1 MGSTSSL
8 YAAIDLGSN
17 SFHMLV
23 VREVAGSIQT
33 LTRIKRKVRLAA
45 GLNSENALSNEAMER
60 GWQCLRLFAERL
72 QDIPP
77 PQIRVVATATL
88 RLAVNAG
95 DFIAKAQEILGCP
108 VQVISGEEEA
118 RLIYQGVAHTTGGAD
133 QRLVVDIGG
142 ASTELVTGTGAQT
155 TSLFSLSMGCVTWLE
170 RYFADRNLGQE
181 NFDAAEKAAREVL
194 RPVADELR
202 YHGWKVCVGASGT
215 VQALQEIMMAQGMDE
230 RITLEKLQQLKQRA
244 IHCGRLEELEIDGL
258 TLERAL
264 VFPSGLAILIAIF
277 TELNIQCMTL
287 AGGALRE
294 GLVYGMLHLTVEQD
308 IRSRTLRNIQRRFMI
323 DIDQAQ
329 RVAKVAAN
337 FFEQVEN
344 EWHLEAISRD
354 LLISACQLH
363 EIGLS
368 VDFKQAPQ
376 HAAYLVRNLDLPGF
390 TPAQKKLL
398 ATLLLNQ
405 TNPVDLS
412 SLHQQNAVPPR
423 VAEQLCRLLRLAI
436 IFANRR
442 RDDLVPEMTL
452 QANHELLTLTLPQG
466 WLTQHPLGKE
476 IIDQERILEKYGVT
490 PNQLIDVK
498 ALMGDSSDNI
508 PGVPGIGE
516 KTALSLIAQ
525 FSSLEGVYQHLENPA
540 VKASVKRKLEEGKEL
555 LQYTNKSIST
565 ISTFLCL
572 FSQTKIRNLIR

>member
-1 MGSTSSL
+1 MLTTTSL

-45 GLNSENALSNEAMER
+45 GLNSDNVLSAEAMER

-72 QDIPP
+72 QDIPQS
-77 PQIRVVATATL
+77 QIRVVATATL
-88 RLAVNAG
+88 RIAVNA
-95 DFIAKAQEILGCP
+95 DEFIAKAQEILGCP

-142 ASTELVTGTGAQT
+142 ASTEMVTGSGAQT

-170 RYFADRNLGQE
+170 RYFTNRNLAQE
-181 NFDAAEKAAREVL
+181 NFDEAEKAAREVL
-194 RPVADELR
+194 RPVADKLR
-202 YHGWKVCVGASGT
+202 FHGWKVCVGASGT

-230 RITLEKLQQLKQRA
+230 RITLVKLQQLKQRA
-244 IHCGRLEELEIDGL
+244 IHCGRLEELEIEGL

-294 GLVYGMLHLTVEQD
+294 GLVYGMLHLPVDQD
-308 IRSRTLRNIQRRFMI
+308 IRSRTLRNIQRRFMV
-323 DIDQAQ
+323 DTDQAN
-329 RVAKVAAN
+329 RVTQLAVHLL
-337 FFEQVEN
+337 EQVKD
-344 EWHLEAISRD
+344 EWHLEAISRE
-354 LLISACQLH
+354 LLQSACQLH

-368 VDFKQAPQ
+368 VEYKQAPL
-376 HAAYLVRNLDLPGF
+376 HAAWLVRNLDLPGF

-423 VAEQLCRLLRLAI
+423 IAEHLCRLLRLAI
-436 IFANRR
+436 IFAARR
-442 RDDLVPEMTL
+442 RDDLVPHITL
-452 QANHELLTLTLPQG
+452 QAQDENLTLTLPEG
-466 WLTQHPLGKE
+466 WLEHHPLGTE
-476 IIDQERILEKYGVT
+476 LIDQEIQWQSYVHWPLEV
-490 PNQLIDVK
+490 
-498 ALMGDSSDNI
+498 
-508 PGVPGIGE
+508 
-516 KTALSLIAQ
+516 
-525 FSSLEGVYQHLENPA
+525 H
-540 VKASVKRKLEEGKEL
+540 
-555 LQYTNKSIST
+555 
-565 ISTFLCL
+565 
-572 FSQTKIRNLIR
+572 

>member
-1 MGSTSSL
+1 MLSSTSL

-45 GLNSENALSNEAMER
+45 GLSSDNHLSPEAMER

-72 QDIPP
+72 QDIPHA
-77 PQIRVVATATL
+77 QITVVATATL
-88 RLAVNAG
+88 RLAVNAV
-95 DFIAKAQEILGCP
+95 DFIARAQEILGCP
-108 VQVISGEEEA
+108 VQIISGEEEA
-118 RLIYQGVAHTTGGAD
+118 RLIYQGVAHTTGGD
-133 QRLVVDIGG
+133 DRRLVVDIGG
-142 ASTELVTGTGAQT
+142 ASTELVTGTGAQA

-170 RYFADRNLGQE
+170 RYFTDRNLAKE
-181 NFDAAEKAAREVL
+181 NFDEAENAAREVL
-194 RPVADELR
+194 RPVMDELR

-230 RITLEKLQQLKQRA
+230 RITLAKLQQLKRRA
-244 IHCGRLEELEIDGL
+244 IQCGRLEELEIEGL

-294 GLVYGMLHLTVEQD
+294 GLVYGMLHLAVDED
-308 IRSRTLRNIQRRFMI
+308 IRSRTLRNIQRRFMV
-323 DIDQAQ
+323 DTEQAN
-329 RVAKVAAN
+329 RVAQLASQFVD
-337 FFEQVEN
+337 QVGES
-344 EWHLEAISRD
+344 WDLEPLSRE
-354 LLISACQLH
+354 LLLSACALH

-376 HAAYLVRNLDLPGF
+376 HAAYLVRNLDLPGY

-412 SLHQQNAVPPR
+412 SLHQQKAVPPR
-423 VAEQLCRLLRLAI
+423 AAEHLCRLLRLAI
-436 IFANRR
+436 IFASRR

-452 QANHELLTLTLPQG
+452 QVKEESLTLTLPKG
-466 WLTQHPLGKE
+466 WLEQHPLGKE
-476 IIDQERILEKYGVT
+476 TIDQESQWQSYVHWPLEV
-490 PNQLIDVK
+490 
-498 ALMGDSSDNI
+498 
-508 PGVPGIGE
+508 
-516 KTALSLIAQ
+516 
-525 FSSLEGVYQHLENPA
+525 
-540 VKASVKRKLEEGKEL
+540 R
-555 LQYTNKSIST
+555 
-565 ISTFLCL
+565 
-572 FSQTKIRNLIR
+572 

>member
-1 MGSTSSL
+1 MPSAASL

-33 LTRIKRKVRLAA
+33 VARIKRKVRLAA
-45 GLNSENALSNEAMER
+45 GLSSNNVLSPDAMER

-72 QDIPP
+72 QDIPQ

-95 DFIAKAQEILGCP
+95 EFIARAQEILGCP
-108 VQVISGEEEA
+108 VQVIKGEEEA

-170 RYFADRNLGQE
+170 RYFSNRNLGKSNFEEAE
-181 NFDAAEKAAREVL
+181 NAAREVL
-194 RPVADELR
+194 RPIADELR
-202 YHGWKVCVGASGT
+202 YHGWKICVGASGT

-230 RITLEKLQQLKQRA
+230 RITLAKLEQLKQRA
-244 IHCGRLEELEIDGL
+244 IQCGRLEELEIEGL

-294 GLVYGMLHLTVEQD
+294 GLVYGMLHLTVEED
-308 IRSRTLRNIQRRFMI
+308 IRSRTMRNIQRRFMV
-323 DIDQAQ
+323 DTDQAQ
-329 RVAKVAAN
+329 RVAKLASRFAS
-337 FFEQVEN
+337 Q
-344 EWHLEAISRD
+344 LEKSWDLELISRE
-354 LLISACQLH
+354 LLVNACLLH

-368 VDFKQAPQ
+368 VDFKSAPQ
-376 HAAYLVRNLDLPGF
+376 HAAYLVKNLDLPGF

-405 TNPVDLS
+405 TSTVDLS

-423 VAEQLCRLLRLAI
+423 IAEHLCRLLRLAI
-436 IFANRR
+436 LFASRR
-442 RDDLVPEMTL
+442 RDDLVPDITL
-452 QANHELLTLTLPQG
+452 DAMDEKLTLILPAG
-466 WLTQHPLGKE
+466 WLSHHPLGTE
-476 IIDQERILEKYGVT
+476 LIEQESQWQSYVHWPLEV
-490 PNQLIDVK
+490 L
-498 ALMGDSSDNI
+498 SS
-508 PGVPGIGE
+508 G
-516 KTALSLIAQ
+516 Q
-525 FSSLEGVYQHLENPA
+525 
-540 VKASVKRKLEEGKEL
+540 
-555 LQYTNKSIST
+555 
-565 ISTFLCL
+565 
-572 FSQTKIRNLIR
+572 

>member
-1 MGSTSSL
+1 MLGSASL

-33 LTRIKRKVRLAA
+33 LSRIKRKVRLAA
-45 GLNSENALSNEAMER
+45 GLSSENHLSQEAMER
-60 GWQCLRLFAERL
+60 GWQCLRLFSERL
-72 QDIPP
+72 QDIPQE
-77 PQIRVVATATL
+77 QIRVVATATL
-88 RLAVNAG
+88 RLAVNARTFL
-95 DFIAKAQEILGCP
+95 DKAQEILGCP

-170 RYFADRNLGQE
+170 RFFTDRNLGQE
-181 NFDAAEKAAREVL
+181 NFQAAELAAREVL
-194 RPVADELR
+194 RPVAGELR
-202 YHGWKVCVGASGT
+202 RHGWKVCVGASGT

-230 RITLEKLQQLKQRA
+230 RITLAKLQQLKQRA
-244 IHCGRLEELEIDGL
+244 IQCGRLEELEIEGL

-277 TELNIQCMTL
+277 TEMNIESMTL

-294 GLVYGMLHLTVEQD
+294 GLVYGMLHLAVDQD
-308 IRSRTLRNIQRRFMI
+308 IRSRTLRNIQRRFII
-323 DIDQAQ
+323 DTDQSRRVSTLAGRFAQ
-329 RVAKVAAN
+329 SVEKAWELDAYSTDILKVAC
-337 FFEQVEN
+337 E
-344 EWHLEAISRD
+344 
-354 LLISACQLH
+354 LH

-368 VDFKQAPQ
+368 IEFKQAPL
-376 HAAYLVRNLDLPGF
+376 HAAWLVRNLDLPGF

-405 TNPVDLS
+405 TNAVDLS

-423 VAEQLCRLLRLAI
+423 VAEHLCRLLRLAI

-442 RDDLVPEMTL
+442 RDDLLPDIAVSAQGEK
-452 QANHELLTLTLPQG
+452 LTLTLPEG
-466 WLTQHPLGKE
+466 WLAGHPLGAELIEQESQWQSYVHWALE
-476 IIDQERILEKYGVT
+476 IR
-490 PNQLIDVK
+490 
-498 ALMGDSSDNI
+498 
-508 PGVPGIGE
+508 
-516 KTALSLIAQ
+516 
-525 FSSLEGVYQHLENPA
+525 
-540 VKASVKRKLEEGKEL
+540 
-555 LQYTNKSIST
+555 
-565 ISTFLCL
+565 
-572 FSQTKIRNLIR
+572 

>member
-1 MGSTSSL
+1 MLSSASL

-33 LTRIKRKVRLAA
+33 LSRIKRKVRLAA
-45 GLNSENALSNEAMER
+45 GLSQDNRLSQEAMER
-60 GWQCLRLFAERL
+60 GWQCLRLFSERL
-72 QDIPP
+72 QDIPQQ
-77 PQIRVVATATL
+77 QIRVVATATL
-88 RLAVNAG
+88 RLAVNAHEFL
-95 DFIAKAQEILGCP
+95 DKAQEILGCP

-170 RYFADRNLGQE
+170 RYFTDRHLAQE
-181 NFDAAEKAAREVL
+181 NFDTAEQAAREVL

-202 YHGWKVCVGASGT
+202 RHGWKVCVGASGT

-230 RITLEKLQQLKQRA
+230 RITLAKLQQLKQRA
-244 IHCGRLEELEIDGL
+244 IQCGRLEELEIEGL

-277 TELNIQCMTL
+277 TEMNIESMTL

-294 GLVYGMLHLTVEQD
+294 GLVYGMLHLAVDQD
-308 IRSRTLRNIQRRFMI
+308 IRSRTLRNIQRRFMV
-323 DIDQAQ
+323 DIDQSRRVSMLAERFAQ
-329 RVAKVAAN
+329 SVATSWDLDTYSTEILHVAC
-337 FFEQVEN
+337 E
-344 EWHLEAISRD
+344 
-354 LLISACQLH
+354 LH

-368 VDFKQAPQ
+368 IEFKQAPL
-376 HAAYLVRNLDLPGF
+376 HAAWLVRNLDLPGF

-405 TNPVDLS
+405 TNAVDLS

-423 VAEQLCRLLRLAI
+423 VAEHLCRLLRLAI
-436 IFANRR
+436 IFASRR
-442 RDDLVPEMTL
+442 RDDLLPEISVTA
-452 QANHELLTLTLPQG
+452 QGEQLTLSLPSG
-466 WLTQHPLGKE
+466 WLASHPLGAE
-476 IIDQERILEKYGVT
+476 LIDQESQWQSYVHWA
-490 PNQLIDVK
+490 LI
-498 ALMGDSSDNI
+498 
-508 PGVPGIGE
+508 
-516 KTALSLIAQ
+516 
-525 FSSLEGVYQHLENPA
+525 
-540 VKASVKRKLEEGKEL
+540 
-555 LQYTNKSIST
+555 
-565 ISTFLCL
+565 
-572 FSQTKIRNLIR
+572 IR

>member
-1 MGSTSSL
+1 MLSSTSL

-33 LTRIKRKVRLAA
+33 LSRIKRKVRLAA
-45 GLNSENALSNEAMER
+45 GLNSDNTLSAEAMER

-77 PQIRVVATATL
+77 IQIRVVATATL
-88 RLAVNAG
+88 RLAVNA
-95 DFIAKAQEILGCP
+95 DEFLAKAREILGCP

-118 RLIYQGVAHTTGGAD
+118 RLIYQGVAHTTGGED
-133 QRLVVDIGG
+133 RRLVVDIGG

-170 RYFADRNLGQE
+170 RYFADRNLTKE
-181 NFDAAEKAAREVL
+181 NFDLAENAAREVL
-194 RPVADELR
+194 RPITDILN

-230 RITLEKLQQLKQRA
+230 RITLPKLEQLKQRA
-244 IHCGRLEELEIDGL
+244 IQCGRLEELEIEGL

-277 TELNIQCMTL
+277 SELNIQCMTL

-294 GLVYGMLHLTVEQD
+294 GLVYGMLHLTVDED
-308 IRSRTLRNIQRRFMI
+308 VRSRTMRNIQRRFMV

-329 RVAKVAAN
+329 RVARLASHFAN
-337 FFEQVEN
+337 Q
-344 EWHLEAISRD
+344 LEKAWDLELISRE
-354 LLISACQLH
+354 LLVNACLLH
-363 EIGLS
+363 EIGLN
-368 VDFKQAPQ
+368 VDFKSAPQ
-376 HAAYLVRNLDLPGF
+376 HAAYLVKNLDLPGF

-405 TNPVDLS
+405 TNTIDLS

-423 VAEQLCRLLRLAI
+423 VAEHLCRLLRLAI
-436 IFANRR
+436 LFANRR
-442 RDDLVPEMTL
+442 RDDLVPDIALNASGEK
-452 QANHELLTLTLPQG
+452 LTLRLPEG
-466 WLTQHPLGKE
+466 WLNNHPLGTE
-476 IIDQERILEKYGVT
+476 LIEQESQWQSYVHWPL
-490 PNQLIDVK
+490 DV
-498 ALMGDSSDNI
+498 
-508 PGVPGIGE
+508 V
-516 KTALSLIAQ
+516 
-525 FSSLEGVYQHLENPA
+525 
-540 VKASVKRKLEEGKEL
+540 
-555 LQYTNKSIST
+555 
-565 ISTFLCL
+565 
-572 FSQTKIRNLIR
+572 

>member
-1 MGSTSSL
+1 MLTTTSL

-45 GLNSENALSNEAMER
+45 GLNSDNVLSAEAMER

-72 QDIPP
+72 QDIPQ

-88 RLAVNAG
+88 RIAVNA
-95 DFIAKAQEILGCP
+95 DEFIVKAQEILGCP

-142 ASTELVTGTGAQT
+142 ASTELVTGSGAQT

-170 RYFADRNLGQE
+170 RYFTNRNLAQE
-181 NFDAAEKAAREVL
+181 NFDEAEKAAREVL
-194 RPVADELR
+194 RPVADKLR
-202 YHGWKVCVGASGT
+202 FHGWKVCVGASGT

-230 RITLEKLQQLKQRA
+230 RITLTKLQQLKQRA
-244 IHCGRLEELEIDGL
+244 IHCGRLEELEIEGL

-277 TELNIQCMTL
+277 IELNIQCMTL

-294 GLVYGMLHLTVEQD
+294 GLVYGMLHLPVDQD
-308 IRSRTLRNIQRRFMI
+308 IRSRTLRNIQRRFMV
-323 DIDQAQ
+323 DTDQAN
-329 RVAKVAAN
+329 RVTQLAVHLL
-337 FFEQVEN
+337 EQVKD
-344 EWHLEAISRD
+344 EWHLEAISRE
-354 LLISACQLH
+354 LLQSACQLH

-368 VDFKQAPQ
+368 VEYKQAPL
-376 HAAYLVRNLDLPGF
+376 HAAWLVRNLDLPGF

-423 VAEQLCRLLRLAI
+423 IAEHLCRLLRLAI
-436 IFANRR
+436 IFAARR
-442 RDDLVPEMTL
+442 RDDLVPYITL
-452 QANHELLTLTLPQG
+452 QAQDENLTLTLPEG
-466 WLTQHPLGKE
+466 WLEHHPLGTE
-476 IIDQERILEKYGVT
+476 LIDQEIQWQSYVHWPLEV
-490 PNQLIDVK
+490 
-498 ALMGDSSDNI
+498 
-508 PGVPGIGE
+508 
-516 KTALSLIAQ
+516 
-525 FSSLEGVYQHLENPA
+525 H
-540 VKASVKRKLEEGKEL
+540 
-555 LQYTNKSIST
+555 
-565 ISTFLCL
+565 
-572 FSQTKIRNLIR
+572 

>member
-1 MGSTSSL
+1 MLGAASL

-33 LTRIKRKVRLAA
+33 LSRIKRKVRLAA
-45 GLNSENALSNEAMER
+45 GLSSENRLSREAMER
-60 GWQCLRLFAERL
+60 GWQCLRLFSERL
-72 QDIPP
+72 QDIPQE
-77 PQIRVVATATL
+77 QIRVVATATL
-88 RLAVNAG
+88 RLAVNAQEFL
-95 DFIAKAQEILGCP
+95 DKAQEILGCP

-170 RYFADRNLGQE
+170 RFFTNRNLGQE
-181 NFDAAEKAAREVL
+181 NFDSAELAAREVL

-202 YHGWKVCVGASGT
+202 RHGWKVCVGASGT

-230 RITLEKLQQLKQRA
+230 RITLAKLQQLKQRA
-244 IHCGRLEELEIDGL
+244 IQCGRLEELEIEGL

-277 TELNIQCMTL
+277 TEMNIESMTL

-294 GLVYGMLHLTVEQD
+294 GLVYGMLHLAVDQD

-323 DIDQAQ
+323 DIDQSR
-329 RVAKVAAN
+329 RVSTLAERFAKSV
-337 FFEQVEN
+337 
-344 EWHLEAISRD
+344 AISWELD
-354 LLISACQLH
+354 AYSTEILHVAGELH

-368 VDFKQAPQ
+368 IEFKQAAL
-376 HAAYLVRNLDLPGF
+376 HAAWLVRNLDLPGF

-405 TNPVDLS
+405 TNAVDLS

-423 VAEQLCRLLRLAI
+423 VAEHLCRLLRLAI
-436 IFANRR
+436 IFSSRR
-442 RDDLVPEMTL
+442 RDDLLPEIIL
-452 QANHELLTLTLPQG
+452 KAHDEKLALALPQG
-466 WLTQHPLGKE
+466 WLASHPLGAELIEQE
-476 IIDQERILEKYGVT
+476 IQWQSYVHWPLEI
-490 PNQLIDVK
+490 Q
-498 ALMGDSSDNI
+498 
-508 PGVPGIGE
+508 
-516 KTALSLIAQ
+516 
-525 FSSLEGVYQHLENPA
+525 
-540 VKASVKRKLEEGKEL
+540 
-555 LQYTNKSIST
+555 
-565 ISTFLCL
+565 
-572 FSQTKIRNLIR
+572 

>member
-1 MGSTSSL
+1 MKSMSSTSL

-33 LTRIKRKVRLAA
+33 LSRIKRKVRLAA
-45 GLNSENALSNEAMER
+45 GLNSDNTLSAEAMER
-60 GWQCLRLFAERL
+60 CWQCLRLFAERL

-77 PQIRVVATATL
+77 TQIRVVATATL

-95 DFIAKAQEILGCP
+95 EFLAKAQEILGTP
-108 VQVISGEEEA
+108 VQVISGEEDA

-170 RYFADRNLGQE
+170 RYFADRSLTKE
-181 NFDAAEKAAREVL
+181 NFDLAEAAAREVL
-194 RPVADELR
+194 LPVADVLR
-202 YHGWKVCVGASGT
+202 DHGWKVCVGASGT

-230 RITLEKLQQLKQRA
+230 RITLATHQKHKQRA
-244 IHCGRLEELEIDGL
+244 IQCGRLEELEIEGL

-277 TELNIQCMTL
+277 SELNIQCMTL

-294 GLVYGMLHLTVEQD
+294 GLVYGMLHLSVEQD

-323 DIDQAQ
+323 DTEQAQ
-329 RVAKVAAN
+329 RVGGLASHLLSQLDGSW
-337 FFEQVEN
+337 EQDP
-344 EWHLEAISRD
+344 LSRE
-354 LLISACQLH
+354 LLRSAWALH

-368 VDFKQAPQ
+368 VDFKRAPQ
-376 HAAYLVRNLDLPGF
+376 HAAYLVNYLDLPGF
-390 TPAQKKLL
+390 TPAQKKLI

-405 TNPVDLS
+405 TNAIDLS

-423 VAEQLCRLLRLAI
+423 VAEHLCRLLRQAI
-436 IFANRR
+436 LFASRR
-442 RDDLVPEMTL
+442 RDDLLPAIQLTGQDE
-452 QANHELLTLTLPQG
+452 QLTLILPGNWLDEHPQG
-466 WLTQHPLGKE
+466 RE
-476 IIDQERILEKYGVT
+476 MVDQECQWQSYVHWILRV
-490 PNQLIDVK
+490 
-498 ALMGDSSDNI
+498 ASGDTL
-508 PGVPGIGE
+508 
-516 KTALSLIAQ
+516 K
-525 FSSLEGVYQHLENPA
+525 
-540 VKASVKRKLEEGKEL
+540 
-555 LQYTNKSIST
+555 
-565 ISTFLCL
+565 
-572 FSQTKIRNLIR
+572 

>member
-1 MGSTSSL
+1 MKSMSSTSL

-33 LTRIKRKVRLAA
+33 LSRIKRKVRLAA
-45 GLNSENALSNEAMER
+45 GLNSDNTLSAEAMER

-77 PQIRVVATATL
+77 TQIRVVATATL

-95 DFIAKAQEILGCP
+95 EFLAKAQEILGTP

-170 RYFADRNLGQE
+170 RYFADRSLTKE
-181 NFDAAEKAAREVL
+181 NFDLAEAAAREVL
-194 RPVADELR
+194 LPVADVLR

-230 RITLEKLQQLKQRA
+230 RITLAKLQQLKQRA
-244 IHCGRLEELEIDGL
+244 I
-258 TLERAL
+258 
-264 VFPSGLAILIAIF
+264 
-277 TELNIQCMTL
+277 
-287 AGGALRE
+287 
-294 GLVYGMLHLTVEQD
+294 LVYGMLHLSVEQD

-323 DIDQAQ
+323 DTEQAQ
-329 RVAKVAAN
+329 RVGGLAS
-337 FFEQVEN
+337 
-344 EWHLEAISRD
+344 HLLSQLDGSWELDPLSRD
-354 LLISACQLH
+354 LLLSACALH

-368 VDFKQAPQ
+368 VDFKRAPQ
-376 HAAYLVRNLDLPGF
+376 HAAYLVNNLDLPGF
-390 TPAQKKLL
+390 TPAQKKLI

-405 TNPVDLS
+405 TNAIDLS

-423 VAEQLCRLLRLAI
+423 VAEHLCRLLRLAI
-436 IFANRR
+436 LFASRR
-442 RDDLVPEMTL
+442 RDDLLPAIQLTAQDE
-452 QANHELLTLTLPQG
+452 QLTLILPG
-466 WLTQHPLGKE
+466 NWLDEHPLGRE
-476 IIDQERILEKYGVT
+476 MVDQECQWQSYVHWILRV
-490 PNQLIDVK
+490 
-498 ALMGDSSDNI
+498 ASGDTL
-508 PGVPGIGE
+508 
-516 KTALSLIAQ
+516 K
-525 FSSLEGVYQHLENPA
+525 
-540 VKASVKRKLEEGKEL
+540 
-555 LQYTNKSIST
+555 
-565 ISTFLCL
+565 
-572 FSQTKIRNLIR
+572 